1 MTAREK
7 WRGLVRR
14 WKESGLTCDGFAAQA
29 GINAGTL
36 SYWKWRLGKEATPA
50 KRSPRRAEAPV
61 FVEVTPTA
69 GWTPRT
75 SERIEL
81 VVNDDIVVRVPEHF
95 DDESLRRVL
104 GVLRK
109 SGGKS

>member
-14 WKESGLTCDGFAAQA
+14 WKESGLTCDEFAARA

-36 SYWKWRLGKEATPA
+36 SYWKWRLGKEDGPKRATR
-50 KRSPRRAEAPV
+50 KSEAPV

-69 GWTPRT
+69 GWSPQT
-75 SERIEL
+75 SGRIEL
-81 VVNDDIVVRVPEHF
+81 VVNDDIVVRVPAHF